1 MFLRSFLEAAPLHRY
16 LLVLVVVLSA
26 AARPA
31 AGQDGLGEQAAI
43 SGNLATIAVT
53 IRQSAGGLLPVSAV
67 VKLYKATGAPAG
79 QASTSSGRVIFT
91 PRSVGDFTVV
101 VDAAGYEQ
109 GRASVNVPVPM
120 PTEVDVY
127 MRAESDTKEN
137 GTTAPGKLVLA
148 PKARETL
155 EKGLGALREG
165 NLAEADK
172 YLTKAAALA
181 PQHPDIL
188 YLEGVLYLR
197 REQWSNAE
205 TVLEKAAQ
213 LDPSHAR
220 AQAAL
225 GTALANQGKFSDA
238 IPPLERSLELGA
250 SGWETH
256 WTLARAY
263 YYHKQFAD
271 ALKFS
276 QQALRESN
284 GKAPEIEI
292 LVAQALSATR
302 RYEDCAQTLREFLK
316 NHNDHPEA
324 ATARRYL
331 ARLSNAQPQKIRPE

>member
-1 MFLRSFLEAAPLHRY
+1 MLFRSVLEAAPLHRY
-16 LLVLVVVLSA
+16 LLVPVALLSA
-26 AARPA
+26 FAQAATA
-31 AGQDGLGEQAAI
+31 QDGLSEQAAI
-43 SGNLATIAVT
+43 SGNLATITVT
-53 IRQSAGGLLPVSAV
+53 IRQNAGGLLPVSAV
-67 VKLYKATGAPAG
+67 VKLYKSTGTPAG

-127 MRAESDTKEN
+127 MRPEPETKES
-137 GTTAPGKLVLA
+137 GITAAGKLVLA
-148 PKARETL
+148 PKAKEAL
-155 EKGLGALREG
+155 EKGLSALREG

-172 YLTKAAALA
+172 YLSKAAGLA
-181 PQHPDIL
+181 PQHPDVL

-197 REQWSNAE
+197 KEQWSNAQ
-205 TVLEKAAQ
+205 TVLGKAAQ

-225 GTALANQGKFSDA
+225 GTALANQGKFSEA
-238 IPPLERSLELGA
+238 IAPLEKSMQLGS

-271 ALKFS
+271 ALTLSKL
-276 QQALRESN
+276 ALRESN

-292 LVAQALSATR
+292 LVAQALSATG
-302 RYEDCAQTLREFLK
+302 RYEDCAQTLRAFLK

-331 ARLSNAQPQKIRPE
+331 ARLSNAQKIRPE